1 MSASPPKDSP
11 RLLPIVAA
19 MGLLIG
25 LTVTAYAMHGLNFPP
40 FRIETPG
47 GVRRSVS
54 PEIIAILLGVLLRN
68 LMTLPPV
75 VGGAARFV
83 VRRILPATIVF
94 MGAGLNLFDMQR
106 IGLPA
111 LVVTLSSIIFATL
124 AAYLIGQGLKL
135 TPQSSLLIGAGT
147 AICGN
152 SAIVAVAPLV
162 EAKDEDLV
170 LSLGTINL
178 FGLLVMLV
186 LPLAGGFLQ
195 FGDEAFGV
203 WAGVSVHAVPQA
215 VAAGYAF
222 SPAAGA
228 VATLVKLVRVTL
240 LTPVVIVLALV
251 YARRHAGEANVREKT
266 AVHFARLIPWYIW
279 GFVVLSLVNTLG
291 WLPELALTPDGW
303 AASWWGG
310 PKLAVSKLL
319 TEVGKAL
326 LTLAMVA
333 IGLEV
338 NLKTLARVGL
348 PAVLT
353 GFLAAAGLVGFSWAA
368 IRALLGPGG

>member
-1 MSASPPKDSP
+1 MSASPPRESP
-11 RLLPIVAA
+11 RPVAFVAA
-19 MGLLIG
+19 LLLLVG
-25 LTVTAYAMHGLNFPP
+25 LTAAAYAMHGLNFAP
-40 FRIETPG
+40 FRVETPA
-47 GVRRSVS
+47 GVRRPIS

-68 LMTLPPV
+68 TLALPAAA
-75 VGGAARFV
+75 GSAARFV
-83 VRRILPATIVF
+83 VRRILPGTIVF
-94 MGAGLNLFDMQR
+94 MGAGLNLLDMQR

-111 LVVTLSSIIFATL
+111 LAVTVSSIIFATL
-124 AAYLIGQGLKL
+124 AAYLIGQALKL

-178 FGLLVMLV
+178 FGLLVMLA

-195 FGDEAFGV
+195 FRDEAFGV

-251 YARRHAGEANVREKT
+251 YARRHAGEANVREKA

-279 GFVVLSLVNTLG
+279 GFVVLSIVNTAG
-291 WLPELALTPDGW
+291 WLPEVELAPNGRL
-303 AASWWGG
+303 AAWWGG
-310 PKLAVSKLL
+310 PKLAASKLL
-319 TEVGKAL
+319 TEAGKAL
-326 LTLAMVA
+326 LTLAMAA

-338 NLKTLARVGL
+338 NLRTLTRVGL

-353 GFLAAAGLVGFSWAA
+353 GLLSALALVGFSWTA
-368 IRALLGPGG
+368 IYALLGASS